1 MAKKKQQEAPVT
13 QTTDHHGVTYLTG
26 MYQDYFLDYAS
37 YVILE
42 RAVPDIKDGLKPVQ
56 RRLLHSMNDMHDGR
70 YHKVANIIGHTMQYH
85 PHGDAAIGDALINL
99 GQKDLLIDTQGNW
112 GDIRTGDSA
121 AAPRYIE
128 ARLTKFALEIAIN
141 PQTTQWQMSYD
152 GRRNEPITLPVKFPL
167 VLAQGVE
174 GIAVGLATKI
184 LPHNFV
190 ELIQASIKV
199 LEGKKIKLYPDF
211 QTGGMMD
218 VSEYQSGIRGGRVR
232 VRVRIEKLDKSTLVI
247 RELPYGVTTGSL
259 MESIV
264 KASEK
269 GQIKVKKLSD
279 NTAAEVEIVIE
290 LQPGVS
296 PDQTMDAL
304 YAFTQCEVSI
314 SPNACVIDGMKP
326 VFLGVEEM
334 LRISTF
340 NTQDL
345 LKQELQIRLHELQE
359 KWHFSSLEKIFIEKR
374 IYRDIEESETW
385 EAVIKA
391 IQKGLAKYI
400 ATPSTKT
407 KGEKRLILHRD
418 ITVED
423 IQRLT
428 EIRIKRISKYN
439 SFQAD
444 EVIKQI
450 ESELKQVRH
459 DLAHLTEYTIA
470 YFQQLLDKYGKGR
483 ERKTELA
490 VFDTIQAVKVIANNA
505 KLYVDRKEGFIGWG
519 LKKDEFVCD
528 CSEIDDIIAFRKD
541 GKFMVSRIAEKV
553 FVGKN
558 IIHVGVWK
566 RGDERTTY
574 HMIDQD
580 GDTHKA
586 FAKRFNVTS
595 ITRDKEYDLTKGGK
609 DSRVMHFAAHPNG
622 ESELVEVQLAQTSK
636 ARNKVFDF
644 YFEEL
649 AIKGRSAGG
658 NIVTR
663 YPIRKVAQ
671 VEVGK
676 STLGAQKYWYD
687 EANGRIGKDERGRF
701 LGSFD
706 TGDQLLTVYGNGDY
720 EILDFDPTGK
730 IDLKDLL
737 YAGKFK
743 PKAPVSMVYF
753 EGEKQWSMV
762 KRFLIETTTIGQRF
776 RAITEHPDSKLYFV
790 TLEEDPVVEF
800 GYMSNRQKVTE
811 LFQPA
816 EFIEVKGWKAIG
828 NKLIDKKLIS
838 IQAQQSEEE
847 SDAEMEEAD
856 EVPATPEKKKA
867 VQADLFSAP
876 VSKSKLSAKA
886 ETEPAAKSKAKPAPK
901 TPSKPAKKSSAKTSP
916 KTAKKASKKPAK
928 SKKGKGG
935 KYLKTGDTLEW

>member
-1 MAKKKQQEAPVT
+1 MAKKKEQEKPVT
-13 QTTDHHGVTYLTG
+13 HTSEHHGVTYLTG

-56 RRLLHSMNDMHDGR
+56 RRLLQSMNDMHDGR
-70 YHKVANIIGHTMQYH
+70 YHKVANLIGHTMQYH

-141 PQTTQWQMSYD
+141 PQTTRWQLSYD

-190 ELIQASIKV
+190 ELIQASVKV

-218 VSEYQSGIRGGRVR
+218 VSEYQSGMRGGRVR

-247 RELPYGVTTGSL
+247 REIPFGVTTGSL

-269 GQIKVKKLSD
+269 GQIKVRKLSD

-314 SPNACVIDGMKP
+314 SPNACVIDGTKP

-334 LRISTF
+334 LRVSTF
-340 NTQDL
+340 NTQEL
-345 LKQELQIRLHELQE
+345 LKQELEIKLHELQE

-407 KGEKRLILHRD
+407 KGEKRLQLHRD

-439 SFQAD
+439 AFQAD
-444 EVIKQI
+444 ELIKQI
-450 ESELKQVRH
+450 ESDLKQVRF
-459 DLAHLTEYTIA
+459 DLAHLTEYTIK
-470 YFQQLLDKYGKGR
+470 YFQNLLDKYGKGR
-483 ERKTELA
+483 ERKTEITT
-490 VFDTIQAVKVIANNA
+490 FDTIQAVKVIANNA

-519 LKKDEFVCD
+519 LKKDEFVAD

-541 GKFMVSRIAEKV
+541 GKFVVSRIAEKV

-566 RGDERTTY
+566 KGDERTTY
-574 HMIDQD
+574 HLIYQD
-580 GDTHKA
+580 GESGKA
-586 FAKRFNVTS
+586 YAKRFNVTA

-609 DSRVMHFAAHPNG
+609 DSRVVYFAAHPNG
-622 ESELVEVQLAQTSK
+622 ESERVEVQLAQTSK

-658 NIVTR
+658 NTVTR

-687 EANGRIGKDERGRF
+687 DANGRISKDERGKF

-743 PKAPVSMVYF
+743 PKAPLSVVYY
-753 EGEKQWSMV
+753 EGEKQWTMV
-762 KRFLIETTTIGQRF
+762 KRFLVETTTIGTRF
-776 RAITEHPDSKLYFV
+776 KCITDHPDSKIFYV
-790 TLEEDPVVEF
+790 TVEEDPIVEI
-800 GYMSNRQKVTE
+800 GYMSNRQKVVE
-811 LFQPA
+811 WVQLA

-828 NKLIDKKLIS
+828 NKLVDKKLIS
-838 IQAQQSEEE
+838 IQAQGSEEE
-847 SDAEMEEAD
+847 VETEIEE
-856 EVPATPEKKKA
+856 EEEIPPAPSKKKA
-867 VQADLFSAP
+867 VQAELFSP
-876 VSKSKLSAKA
+876 PPSKSKSTKSVAKKPA
-886 ETEPAAKSKAKPAPK
+886 AKTTSKPAAKSAPK
-901 TPSKPAKKSSAKTSP
+901 ATPKKTP
-916 KTAKKASKKPAK
+916 KKDTKR
-928 SKKGKGG
+928 KKGKGG
-935 KYLKTGDTLEW
+935 GYLKTGDTIEFDV